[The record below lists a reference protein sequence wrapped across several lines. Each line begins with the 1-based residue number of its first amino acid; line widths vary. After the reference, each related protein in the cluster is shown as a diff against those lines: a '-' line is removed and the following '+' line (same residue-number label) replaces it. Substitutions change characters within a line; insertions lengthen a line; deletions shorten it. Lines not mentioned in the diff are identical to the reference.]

1 MPPEWRLPAGVTR
14 GVWDY
19 LHSPQIASQYDA
31 YFAEEPLFEFDQQV
45 LTEEFVPPGVVA
57 DLGCGTGRALL
68 PLVQAGHTG
77 IAIDLSEH
85 MLNVVAA
92 KAASAGL
99 DVACVQA
106 NLVDLAPVADACC
119 DYAMCLYNT
128 LGMVRGRA
136 NRRAAL
142 ASFARILRPGG
153 KLVLHAHNWWFNL
166 RDPGGPWWL
175 LRNAAQSMVRS
186 DVELGDKYFH
196 YRGVQNFYLHVFRA
210 GELKRDLQGAGF
222 TVQSW
227 RPLDPKRRQP
237 LNKPWLAPSLRASGW
252 IITSQRL
259 AADDLR

>member
-19 LHSPQIASQYDA
+19 LHSPQIANQYDA
-31 YFAEEPLFEFDQQV
+31 YFAGEPLFEFDQRV
-45 LTEEFVPPGVVA
+45 LAEEFAPPGVVA

-68 PLVQAGHTG
+68 PLVRAGHRG

-85 MLNVVAA
+85 MLGEVQV
-92 KAASAGL
+92 KASREAL
-99 DVACVQA
+99 DITCVQA
-106 NLVDLAPVADACC
+106 NLVDLKPVADASC

-128 LGMVRGRA
+128 LGMVRGGG

-175 LRNAAQSMVRS
+175 LRNAAQALVRS
-186 DVELGDKYFH
+186 DVELGDKYFP

-210 GELKRDLQGAGF
+210 SELRRDLRSAGF
-222 TVQSW
+222 IIQSW

-237 LNKPWLAPSLRASGW
+237 LNYAWLAPSFRASGW
-252 IITSQRL
+252 VVTC
-259 AADDLR
+259 LR